1 MPAKKFLSVPPWQNC
16 FMPIYEYICDDCRRP
31 FEKIVLKRE
40 ETISC
45 PSCGSGRYRVQ
56 FSVTAAPAK
65 SGTAAS
71 ASASCCPTGGCG
83 CN

>member
-1 MPAKKFLSVPPWQNC
+1 
-16 FMPIYEYICDDCRRP
+16 MPIFEYVCEECRRP
-31 FEKIVLKRE
+31 FEKLVLKRE

>member
-1 MPAKKFLSVPPWQNC
+1 
-16 FMPIYEYICDDCRRP
+16 MPIYEYVCEDCRHP

-65 SGTAAS
+65 SDQGEVS
-71 ASASCCPTGGCG
+71 PSSCACTPTTCG